1 MDKPLGG
8 QLPLDEGLWAEL
20 SSLSNLNLANT
31 GISGFLPPQMGA
43 LKAAQFITL
52 GGNDLEGGWSGG
64 MIPSGRCHWESS
76 GRPQAGSP
84 HPHHAPLDLQACC
97 PTRGPT

>member
-52 GGNDLEGGWSGG
+52 GGNDLEGGWTQPGLQETT
-64 MIPSGRCHWESS
+64 GR
-76 GRPQAGSP
+76 G
-84 HPHHAPLDLQACC
+84 
-97 PTRGPT
+97 